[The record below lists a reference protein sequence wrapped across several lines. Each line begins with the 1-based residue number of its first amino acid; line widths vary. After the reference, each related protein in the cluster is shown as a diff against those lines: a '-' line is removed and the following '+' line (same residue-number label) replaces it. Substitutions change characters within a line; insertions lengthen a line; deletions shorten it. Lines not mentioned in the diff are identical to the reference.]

1 MRSHRRFL
9 RAVSTLVL
17 SSTMLLVD
25 GTRSQAGAPGFTA
38 SGPLRSPDSAF
49 ISGATYVAGVKDPGA
64 FLGYPLGAR
73 PARYTEVVAYFTY
86 MAGASPRVRL
96 VDMGRTYEGRTQ
108 YHAVVTDEA
117 NHARMESI
125 RRTLARIASGERD
138 ALPGSGAESA
148 PLIAWVGYGVHGDE
162 LSSVDAAMHVLYHYA
177 AGSDPATV
185 SALKNLV
192 ICIEPMQNPD
202 GRERFL
208 GQMEQW
214 RGPVPNPDAQSIQHT
229 GTWPYGRG
237 NHYLFDL
244 NRDWFFLTQVESRN
258 RVAAMRSWQ
267 PQVVIDSH
275 EMGSYDTY
283 LFSPP
288 REPVNPHVPAA
299 TRKWWNVFAGDQAK
313 AFDRH
318 GWSYYT
324 REWLDEWYPG
334 YGSSWSLYLDAIG
347 ILYEQAGVDGS
358 LVKRPDGTT
367 LTYREAVHHH
377 IVSSVANLTT
387 ASENRG
393 AILADFAAA
402 RRSGVT
408 VPKNGPRLF
417 LFPPGQ
423 HASRR
428 ARLAA
433 NLLHQGIDVR
443 VADEAF
449 RVGGVRDYFGATPAS
464 RQFPAGTLV
473 VSVDQPAGRL
483 ALALLEA
490 DPRMPNAVLQEERKA
505 VEKDRSSR
513 QYDVSAW
520 SLPLVSGVEAYWST
534 ESGPVPGTR
543 YAPVAPAAGTVTSAG
558 AGYGFLVDY
567 SDDSSVEMLARLLER
582 NVVVRSA
589 RKPFTVE
596 GRSYRRGALLIR
608 KSENVAAIA
617 DTLRRLASE
626 TGVAVV
632 GVNTAL
638 SSDGPDLG
646 GNDMVLLQ
654 QPRIALLAGPEM
666 WTGGFGALW
675 HLLDERLRAR
685 VTILYPYIQHA
696 DIDKYNVLVLPS
708 SDPGSY
714 HRAVGKQGISKL
726 TSWVERGGTLIGIG
740 GGAAFLAD
748 TATGL
753 SAARLREHVLLELDR
768 YAAAVV
774 REAVAGAPVIDSV
787 AVWEGKAVPSD
798 TTRSPKPATADEKGA
813 AEQDERVRTF
823 MPRGAILRVGLDEE
837 DWLAFGSDPAV
848 AAHVFTSNAFLAKR
862 PVRVPARFAAAG
874 ELRVSGLLWP
884 EARARWAESA
894 YVMRET
900 RGGGQVILFA
910 DDPVFRGMYAGTTRL
925 LLNALFLGPG
935 WGTARKAEW

>member
-1 MRSHRRFL
+1 MNPARHLL
-9 RAVSTLVL
+9 RALPASIL
-17 SSTMLLVD
+17 SSTVLLAAGMQLHAQNTAFTAGGQSPARDTGFV
-25 GTRSQAGAPGFTA
+25 AGAAYAPGIK
-38 SGPLRSPDSAF
+38 SPD
-49 ISGATYVAGVKDPGA
+49 A
-64 FLGYPLGAR
+64 FLGYPLGSR
-73 PARYTEVVAYFTY
+73 PARYGEVVSYFTY

-96 VDMGRTYEGRTQ
+96 AEMGKTYEGRTQ
-108 YHAVVTDEA
+108 YYAVVTAEE

-125 RRTLARIASGERD
+125 KQALSRIATGDRD
-138 ALPGSGAESA
+138 AFSGSTADNT
-148 PLIAWVGYGVHGDE
+148 PLVVWVAYGVHGDE
-162 LSSVDAAMHVLYHYA
+162 LSSVDAAMQVLFQYA
-177 AGSDPATV
+177 AGSDTATAR
-185 SALKNLV
+185 ALRNLV

-214 RGPVPNPDAQSIQHT
+214 RGPIPNPDAQSIQHT

-244 NRDWFFLTQVESRN
+244 NRDWFFLTQIESRN
-258 RVAAMRSWQ
+258 RVAAVRAWQ

-275 EMGSYDTY
+275 EMGAYDTY

-288 REPVNPHVPAA
+288 REPVNPHVAA
-299 TRKWWNVFAGDQAK
+299 STIKWWKVFSGDQAK

-334 YGSSWSLYLDAIG
+334 YGSSWVLYLDGVG

-387 ASENRG
+387 ASANRG
-393 AILADFAAA
+393 EILSDFAAA
-402 RRSGVT
+402 RRNGVT

-423 HASRR
+423 QGVRR
-428 ARLAA
+428 DRFAA

-443 VADEAF
+443 VAEESF
-449 RVGGVRDYFGATPAS
+449 RAGDVRDYFGSKPAS

-473 VSVDQPAGRL
+473 VSVGQPAGRL

-505 VEKDRSSR
+505 LEKERGSR

-520 SLPLVSGVEAYWST
+520 SLPLVSGIEAYWSS
-534 ESGPVPGTR
+534 ESGPVPAKR
-543 YAPVAPAAGTVTSAG
+543 YVVPAQTAGVVTNPG
-558 AGYGFLVDY
+558 AAYGFLIEY
-567 SDDSSVEMLARLLER
+567 SDDRSVDMLVRLLER
-582 NVVVRSA
+582 NVLVRSA

-596 GRSYRRGALLIR
+596 GRSYGRGALLVR
-608 KSENVAAIA
+608 RTENTPSIA
-617 DTLRRLASE
+617 DTLQQLASQ

-654 QPRIALLAGPEM
+654 QPRIAVMAGPE
-666 WTGGFGALW
+666 TGTTSFGALW
-675 HLLDERLRAR
+675 HLLDERLRTRIA
-685 VTILYPYIQHA
+685 ILYPYAQYA

-708 SDPGSY
+708 SDAGSY
-714 HRAVGKQGISKL
+714 SRAIGKAGFARL
-726 TSWVERGGTLIGIG
+726 ASWVERGGTLIGIG

-748 TATGL
+748 SVTGL
-753 SAARLREHVLLELDR
+753 SMVRLREQVLRDLDR
-768 YAAAVV
+768 YAAAVA
-774 REAVAGAPVIDSV
+774 REATAGKPAIDSL
-787 AVWEGKAVPSD
+787 AIWEGKAVPPD
-798 TTRSPKPATADEKGA
+798 TARGSKPATGDERA
-813 AEQDERVRTF
+813 LAEQDERARML
-823 MPRGAILRVGLDEE
+823 MPRGAMLRVGLDEE
-837 DWLAFGSDPAV
+837 DWLTFGAGSSVPA
-848 AAHVFTSNAFLAKR
+848 HMFTPHAFLAKY
-862 PVRVPARFAAAG
+862 PVKVPGRFASA
-874 ELRVSGLLWP
+874 EDLRVSGLLWP
-884 EARARWAESA
+884 EARVRWAETA
-894 YVMRET
+894 YATRES
-900 RGGGQVILFA
+900 RGGGQIILFA
-910 DDPVFRGMYAGTTRL
+910 DDPVFRGMYAGTTKL

>member
-1 MRSHRRFL
+1 MRIL
-9 RAVSTLVL
+9 RYLLRHVHVL
-17 SSTMLLVD
+17 LLPSLILPVA
-25 GTRSQAGAPGFTA
+25 GVKSQAQDAI
-38 SGPLRSPDSAF
+38 LV
-49 ISGATYVAGVKDPGA
+49 SGATYTQGIKSPDA
-64 FLGYPLGAR
+64 FLGYPLGSR
-73 PARYTEVVAYFTY
+73 PARYAEAVAYFTY

-96 VDMGRTYEGRTQ
+96 VEMGKTYEGRTQ
-108 YHAVVTDEA
+108 YYAVVTAEE
-117 NHARMESI
+117 NHARMETIKQELS
-125 RRTLARIASGERD
+125 RIAAGDREASSGNVPENT
-138 ALPGSGAESA
+138 PVV
-148 PLIAWVGYGVHGDE
+148 AWVAYGVHGDE
-162 LSSVDAAMHVLYHYA
+162 LSSVDAALQVLYPYA
-177 AGSDPATV
+177 AASDSTTTGV
-185 SALKNLV
+185 LRNLV

-214 RGPVPNPDAQSIQHT
+214 RGPIPNPDAQSIQHT

-258 RVAAMRSWQ
+258 RVAAVSSWQ

-275 EMGSYDTY
+275 EMGAYDTY

-288 REPVNPHVPAA
+288 REPVNPNVSAS
-299 TRKWWNVFAGDQAK
+299 TKKWWKVFSADHAK
-313 AFDRH
+313 AFDRY

-334 YGSSWSLYLDAIG
+334 YGSSWSLYLDGIG

-367 LTYREAVHHH
+367 LTYREAIHHH

-387 ASENRG
+387 ASANRG
-393 AILADFAAA
+393 AILSDFAAA

-417 LFPPGQ
+417 LFPPGH

-428 ARLAA
+428 EKLAA
-433 NLLHQGIDVR
+433 NLLYQGIDVR
-443 VADEAF
+443 VAEEPF
-449 RVGGVRDYFGATPAS
+449 RVGDVRDYFGSKPAS

-483 ALALLEA
+483 ALTLLEA

-505 VEKDRSSR
+505 VEKERNSR

-520 SLPLVSGVEAYWST
+520 SLPLVSGVEACWSS
-534 ESGPVPGTR
+534 ESEPVPSKR
-543 YAPVAPAAGTVTSAG
+543 YTPPAQPAGTVTTVG
-558 AGYGFLVDY
+558 AAYGYLVDY
-567 SDDSSVEMLARLLER
+567 SDDRSVEFLVRLLER
-582 NVVVRSA
+582 NVVVHSA
-589 RKPFTVE
+589 RKPFAIE
-596 GRSYRRGALLIR
+596 GRSYERGTLLIR
-608 KSENVAAIA
+608 RTENAASIA
-617 DTLRRLASE
+617 DTLQRLALQ

-638 SSDGPDLG
+638 SADGPDLG

-654 QPRIALLAGPEM
+654 QPRIAVLAGPE
-666 WTGGFGALW
+666 TGTTGFGALW
-675 HLLDERLRAR
+675 HLLDERLRTR
-685 VTILYPYIQHA
+685 ITILYPYAQYA
-696 DIDKYNVLVLPS
+696 DLDKYNVLVLPS
-708 SDPGSY
+708 SDAGSY
-714 HRAVGKQGISKL
+714 SRAIGKAGIARL
-726 TSWVERGGTLIGIG
+726 ASWVERGGTLIGIG

-748 TATGL
+748 SATGL
-753 SAARLREHVLLELDR
+753 SAVRLREQVLRDLEK

-774 REAVAGAPVIDSV
+774 REATTDKPVIDSV
-787 AVWEGKAVPSD
+787 AVWEGKGTPPD
-798 TTRSPKPATADEKGA
+798 TARGSKPATGDEKSL
-813 AEQDERVRTF
+813 AELDERARML

-837 DWLAFGSDPAV
+837 NWLAFGAGPFV
-848 AAHVFTSNAFLAKR
+848 PAHVFTPHAFLAKY
-862 PVRVPARFAAAG
+862 PVHVPARFAGAG
-874 ELRVSGLLWP
+874 DLRVSGLLWP
-884 EARARWAESA
+884 EARSRWAETA
-894 YVMRET
+894 YVMREG
-900 RGGGQVILFA
+900 RGSGQVILFA
-910 DDPVFRGMYAGTTRL
+910 DDPVFRGMYAGTTKL